1 MGRPMVFPSPLPH
14 VNHRQGIV
22 LMHSDFFLQMLPGHL
37 LGTKPHVHG
46 VSVGD
51 VKGANVLGLSQE
63 IEIMQI

>member
-1 MGRPMVFPSPLPH
+1 MGRPLVFPSPLPH